1 MIDAQV
7 IPFFLSLLQ
16 MLFIFNQ
23 VLESPVL
30 SGPESSYCCCFADKK
45 SIVIFF

>member
-7 IPFFLSLLQ
+7 IQFFLSLLQ

-30 SGPESSYCCCFADKK
+30 SGPESSYCCFADKK